1 MCNIGKM
8 KDMAEWL
15 RAEVIMR
22 EFQIDWQGK
31 TININRITAL
41 PKKKEILL
49 TNYFFLYLFFQIL

>member
-1 MCNIGKM
+1 M

-31 TININRITAL
+31 TINNDKKAPP
-41 PKKKEILL
+41 PKNILL
-49 TNYFFLYLFFQIL
+49 ITFFLYLFSKYYRG